1 MGVRATVGVLL
12 VVPIALAVASGVAV
26 SCATPLPARVTK
38 PVAER
43 SGVELGQAQIER
55 VQAMGHPG
63 LPPPDASNRYADD
76 LRAARLGQLLFFD
89 VGISGPGNVSCATC
103 HDPARAFTDGLA
115 LAQGIARGVR
125 NSPTLFDVAHQ
136 SWFNW
141 DGRFDSLWS
150 QSHGPI
156 THPREMGG
164 SFAGLVERI
173 RAQPEL
179 LRRYNELFGELPEAP
194 LNGAQLERVLANAGK
209 AIAAYERKLVTGPS
223 IFDRWVARWRE
234 AGSPRQL
241 DLVPND
247 GLSPSAL
254 RGLDTFTSRGQCWK
268 CHEGKL
274 LTDGEFHALGAAP
287 RGDLISD
294 SGRFGAIAPLKAS
307 PFRASGSH
315 SDDPRGERGKIVDSL
330 IPVEDQWGAF
340 RTPPLR
346 NLSATAPYFHQGQF
360 ATLEEV
366 IAFYSTL
373 EGAVTMDHHQ
383 ESVLVPRNFD
393 AQEAA
398 DLAAFLR
405 SLDGEAPPAEWLANP
420 WDAIRP

>member
-89 VGISGPGNVSCATC
+89 VGISGPGNISCATC

-136 SWFNW
+136 SWLNW

-209 AIAAYERKLVTGPS
+209 AIAAY
-223 IFDRWVARWRE
+223 
-234 AGSPRQL
+234 
-241 DLVPND
+241 
-247 GLSPSAL
+247 
-254 RGLDTFTSRGQCWK
+254 
-268 CHEGKL
+268 
-274 LTDGEFHALGAAP
+274 
-287 RGDLISD
+287 
-294 SGRFGAIAPLKAS
+294 
-307 PFRASGSH
+307 
-315 SDDPRGERGKIVDSL
+315 
-330 IPVEDQWGAF
+330 
-340 RTPPLR
+340 
-346 NLSATAPYFHQGQF
+346 
-360 ATLEEV
+360 
-366 IAFYSTL
+366 
-373 EGAVTMDHHQ
+373 
-383 ESVLVPRNFD
+383 
-393 AQEAA
+393 
-398 DLAAFLR
+398 
-405 SLDGEAPPAEWLANP
+405 
-420 WDAIRP
+420 